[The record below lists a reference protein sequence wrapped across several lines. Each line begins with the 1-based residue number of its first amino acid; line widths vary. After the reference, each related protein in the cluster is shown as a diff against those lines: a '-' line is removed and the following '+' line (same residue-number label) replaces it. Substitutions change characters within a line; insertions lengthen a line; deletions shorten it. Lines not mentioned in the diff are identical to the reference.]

1 MRETGIAYDLFSDP
15 ASTVQPWRVDLVPL
29 IFSPEEWRELERGLI
44 QRARLFEAMLA
55 DLYGPQR
62 LLATGAI
69 PHQLVFSD
77 PSYLRPCQ
85 HLQPAG
91 GYIQFFAADLARG
104 PDGRWR
110 VIDTHTETPAGIGY
124 ALANRM
130 VHTNVAGDIF
140 GACHAQRL
148 APFFQQMQTALARRA
163 NRPDPSIALLTPG
176 PRHNDF
182 FSHAY
187 LARYLGLLLVEG
199 GDLRVVGDR
208 VSLKTLEGLMPI
220 DLIVRCIAGAVADPL
235 ELDSS
240 GFAGPVG
247 LLQAVR
253 EQSDLVVNS
262 LGSALAENRGLGSYL
277 PRLANELLREDLV
290 IADGPRSWLGEP
302 AARRHALA
310 NLDRMVIRP
319 AHESTARP
327 GRAVPGRDPARTGA
341 DRARSAAAG
350 HRAAGA
356 PCSSPRR
363 RSASAPRRRSL
374 RPGWCPSPTPCVC
387 S

>member
-1 MRETGIAYDLFSDP
+1 M
-15 ASTVQPWRVDLVPL
+15 
-29 IFSPEEWRELERGLI
+29 
-44 QRARLFEAMLA
+44 
-55 DLYGPQR
+55 
-62 LLATGAI
+62 
-69 PHQLVFSD
+69 
-77 PSYLRPCQ
+77 
-85 HLQPAG
+85 
-91 GYIQFFAADLARG
+91 
-104 PDGRWR
+104 
-110 VIDTHTETPAGIGY
+110 IDTHTETPAGIGY

-130 VHTNVAGDIF
+130 VHTNVAGDMF
-140 GACHAQRL
+140 GACHALRL
-148 APFFQQMQTALARRA
+148 APFFQQLQAALARRA
-163 NRPDPSIALLTPG
+163 NRPDPTIALLTPG

-277 PRLANELLREDLV
+277 PRLANELLGEELAHRRRPALVARRAGGARSCAGQPRPHGHPPGAREHGP
-290 IADGPRSWLGEP
+290 ARARRARPRSGP
-302 AARRHALA
+302 PGRR
-310 NLDRMVIRP
+310 P
-319 AHESTARP
+319 SARP
-327 GRAVPGRDPARTGA
+327 
-341 DRARSAAAG
+341 
-350 HRAAGA
+350 
-356 PCSSPRR
+356 CCR
-363 RSASAPRRRSL
+363 RSS
-374 RPGWCPSPTPCVC
+374 
-387 S
+387 